1 MTMDANDALL
11 VAIGVMLGACLL
23 VIALVFRRM
32 GREIPGLPLWQFLRR
47 EGILPEDAA
56 NAVNAQ
62 ALQNAAL
69 ACTVCGSRR
78 ECRGLLLT
86 EASVAP
92 PANCPNRR
100 LFREFGLWQ
109 DRSRE

>member
-1 MTMDANDALL
+1 MMDAKDVLL
-11 VAIGVMLGACLL
+11 IAIGAMLGAGLP
-23 VIALVFRRM
+23 VIALVWRRM
-32 GREIPGLPLWQFLRR
+32 GRENPGLPLWKFLRR

-56 NAVNAQ
+56 DAVNAQ
-62 ALQNAAL
+62 ALQNAEL
-69 ACTVCGSRR
+69 ACTACGSRR
-78 ECRGLLLT
+78 ECRGLLST
-86 EASVAP
+86 EETVAP